1 MGHLGQVIMRRF
13 REAWEGGE
21 MEIASIEH
29 SCHAFCVYSLLTV
42 CSVGDRTD
50 HVMPAASV
58 IRNLLEVDA
67 LAFILLPVL
76 GI

>member
-1 MGHLGQVIMRRF
+1 MK
-13 REAWEGGE
+13 
-21 MEIASIEH
+21 IASIEH

-67 LAFILLPVL
+67 LAFTRLPAL
-76 GI
+76 GF